1 MPSNRQRLIIIGLRK
16 DLGYFDFNLLEQI
29 VAEYNLP
36 TEIARLLKRKAN
48 LNIAL
53 AEIDKIAAQYNVDL
67 SDAHKGKKGKV
78 EKPVLI
84 ISESF
89 E

>member
-1 MPSNRQRLIIIGLRK
+1 VPNNIKPIPEAFGK
-16 DLGYFDFNLLEQI
+16 
-29 VAEYNLP
+29 
-36 TEIARLLKRKAN
+36 TN

-53 AEIDKIAAQYNVDL
+53 AEIDKIVVQYNVDL
-67 SDAHKGKKGKV
+67 SDAQKGKKGKV

-89 E
+89 I

>member
-1 MPSNRQRLIIIGLRK
+1 MFKK
-16 DLGYFDFNLLEQI
+16 D
-29 VAEYNLP
+29 
-36 TEIARLLKRKAN
+36 
-48 LNIAL
+48 
-53 AEIDKIAAQYNVDL
+53 
-67 SDAHKGKKGKV
+67 KKEKV

>member
-1 MPSNRQRLIIIGLRK
+1 VPNNIEPIPEAFG
-16 DLGYFDFNLLEQI
+16 
-29 VAEYNLP
+29 
-36 TEIARLLKRKAN
+36 KAN

-67 SDAHKGKKGKV
+67 SDAQKGKKGKV

-89 E
+89 I

>member
-1 MPSNRQRLIIIGLRK
+1 MAVMLQK
-16 DLGYFDFNLLEQI
+16 KK
-29 VAEYNLP
+29 
-36 TEIARLLKRKAN
+36 TN

-53 AEIDKIAAQYNVDL
+53 VEIDKIAAQYNVDL
-67 SDAHKGKKGKV
+67 SDAQKGKKGKV

>member
-1 MPSNRQRLIIIGLRK
+1 MDKNAKIYIAGHTGLVGSAIWRY
-16 DLGYFDFNLLEQI
+16 LERAGFHNLVGKTHGE
-29 VAEYNLP
+29 
-36 TEIARLLKRKAN
+36 
-48 LNIAL
+48 
-53 AEIDKIAAQYNVDL
+53 VDL
-67 SDAHKGKKGKV
+67 RDAQKGKKGKV

>member
-1 MPSNRQRLIIIGLRK
+1 MWIDSFNKVFCSDLEKSYIGCLFK
-16 DLGYFDFNLLEQI
+16 PDYAGEI
-29 VAEYNLP
+29 V
-36 TEIARLLKRKAN
+36 EIARAIYISK
-48 LNIAL
+48 
-53 AEIDKIAAQYNVDL
+53 DKIKYETLFAYAKGFDAQ
-67 SDAHKGKKGKV
+67 KGKKGKV

>member
-1 MPSNRQRLIIIGLRK
+1 MGL
-16 DLGYFDFNLLEQI
+16 LGWI
-29 VAEYNLP
+29 H
-36 TEIARLLKRKAN
+36 
-48 LNIAL
+48 
-53 AEIDKIAAQYNVDL
+53 L
-67 SDAHKGKKGKV
+67 SDVQKGKKGKV

>member
-1 MPSNRQRLIIIGLRK
+1 M
-16 DLGYFDFNLLEQI
+16 
-29 VAEYNLP
+29 
-36 TEIARLLKRKAN
+36 T
-48 LNIAL
+48 IAL
-53 AEIDKIAAQYNVDL
+53 AEIDKIAIQYNVDL
-67 SDAHKGKKGKV
+67 SDAQKGKKGKV

>member
-1 MPSNRQRLIIIGLRK
+1 LNNILKTSILNEKQRDNAIKIIALIDIGK
-16 DLGYFDFNLLEQI
+16 Y
-29 VAEYNLP
+29 VKLP
-36 TEIARLLKRKAN
+36 TEVDKLQKKKLQSD
-48 LNIAL
+48 IAL
-53 AEIDKIAAQYNVDL
+53 VEFDKIAAQYNVEL
-67 SDAHKGKKGKV
+67 SDAKKGKKGKV

>member
-1 MPSNRQRLIIIGLRK
+1 LIL
-16 DLGYFDFNLLEQI
+16 
-29 VAEYNLP
+29 
-36 TEIARLLKRKAN
+36 
-48 LNIAL
+48 AL

-67 SDAHKGKKGKV
+67 SDAHKGKKSKM
-78 EKPVLI
+78 EKPILI

>member
-1 MPSNRQRLIIIGLRK
+1 MNFIGWTAITNQKKLH
-16 DLGYFDFNLLEQI
+16 
-29 VAEYNLP
+29 
-36 TEIARLLKRKAN
+36 LLKRSKYFRQTKKKKAN

-53 AEIDKIAAQYNVDL
+53 TEIDKIAEQYNVDL
-67 SDAHKGKKGKV
+67 SDAQNGKKGKV